1 MVEEAVSWI
10 GKLQRSLTEL
20 GFHPG
25 PVDDEM
31 GKLTLTALFAYM
43 AKPGADAAELGASA
57 SVFFPQYRITTALR
71 LAHWFAQFSHE
82 SMGFSRLEE
91 NLNYSAVRLMQV
103 WPKRFPTI
111 ADAVVCANNPE
122 RLGNKVYGGRMGND
136 LPGDGWKYRGRGP
149 GLTGKDNYA
158 ACERRTGLPLLDH
171 PEFASK
177 PEHFVHIACDF
188 WANCGANEFADG
200 DNLRAI
206 TKAINGGEIGLVER
220 SKILGRIERVMT

>member
-1 MVEEAVSWI
+1 VGEWAARVSWV

-25 PVDDEM
+25 PVDDDM

-43 AKPGADAAELGASA
+43 AKPGADAAELGTSA

-71 LAHWFAQFSHE
+71 LAHWFAQFAHE

-122 RLGNKVYGGRMGND
+122 RLATRSMAAGWATTCPATGGSIV
-136 LPGDGWKYRGRGP
+136 
-149 GLTGKDNYA
+149 A
-158 ACERRTGLPLLDH
+158 AVQG
-171 PEFASK
+171 
-177 PEHFVHIACDF
+177 
-188 WANCGANEFADG
+188 
-200 DNLRAI
+200 
-206 TKAINGGEIGLVER
+206 
-220 SKILGRIERVMT
+220 